1 MSNLQAITQQLFDLN
16 GKVAAIT
23 GAARGIGAQTARTL
37 ASAGAA
43 VAVLDVS
50 PHGEELAAEIVAAGG
65 RAHFWKLDV
74 TQEDEVQRVFGEIVA
89 RFGRLDALVN
99 NAGIEGANVPTHQMS
114 LEQWRAVM
122 DVNVTGVFLCTKYA
136 IPAMQQAGGGSIVN
150 VSSMYGLV
158 GGPDVPAYHASKG
171 AVRLMAKTDAMLYA
185 TQNIRANSVHPG
197 FIRTPLLE
205 EAFQKLGDPEQIFGQ
220 MKLMVPMA
228 RIGEPQDIAA
238 GILYLV
244 SPAGRYVTGAELV
257 IDGGYTAR

>member
-1 MSNLQAITQQLFDLN
+1 
-16 GKVAAIT
+16 
-23 GAARGIGAQTARTL
+23 
-37 ASAGAA
+37 

-50 PHGEELAAEIVAAGG
+50 PQGEELAAEIVAAGG
-65 RAHFWKLDV
+65 KAYFWRLDV
-74 TQEDEVQRVFGEIVA
+74 TQETEVERVFGEIVA

-114 LEQWRAVM
+114 LEQWRQVM

-136 IPAMQQAGGGSIVN
+136 IPAIQNVGGGSIVN
-150 VSSMYGLV
+150 LSSMYGLV

-185 TQNIRANSVHPG
+185 AQNIRANSVHPG

-205 EAFQKLGDPEQIFGQ
+205 EAFEKLGDPEQIFGQ
-220 MKLMVPMA
+220 MKMMVPMEM
-228 RIGEPQDIAA
+228 IGDPQDIAA

-244 SPAGRYVTGAELV
+244 SPAGRYVTGTELV

>member
-1 MSNLQAITQQLFDLN
+1 MTFPQQLFDLS
-16 GKVAAIT
+16 GKVTAIT

-37 ASAGAA
+37 AAAGSAI
-43 VAVLDVS
+43 AVLDILS
-50 PHGEELAAEIVAAGG
+50 EQGEQLVAEINAAGG
-65 RAHFWKLDV
+65 RAAFWRLDV
-74 TQEDEVQRVFGEIVA
+74 TKEVEVARVFSEIGM

-99 NAGIEGANVPTHQMS
+99 NAGIEGANLPTHEMTLQ
-114 LEQWRAVM
+114 QWQSVI

-136 IPAMQQAGGGSIVN
+136 IPHLLTAGGGSIVN
-150 VSSMYGLV
+150 LSSMYGLV

-185 TQNIRANSVHPG
+185 TKNIRANSVHPG

-205 EAFQKLGDPEQIFGQ
+205 EAFAKLGDPEQIFAH
-220 MKLMVPMA
+220 MKTLVPLA
-228 RIGEPQDIAA
+228 QIGDPQDIAA

-244 SPAGRYVTGAELV
+244 SPAGRYVTGTELI